1 MDITTNPKGTVSMT
15 ENDVKITR
23 AILCGIHTGSND
35 VLNDTTEE
43 SIAELHELAATAG
56 ATVVGT
62 LIQNKDKPE
71 TKAYLGEGKLEE
83 LRLAAETLEA
93 DLIIFDDELTGIQTR
108 NIEDITG
115 VRVIDRSTLILDIF
129 ALRARS
135 KEGKL
140 QVELAQ
146 LKYRLPRLT
155 GMGQALSRLGGG
167 IGTRGPGETKL
178 ESDKRHIRRRI
189 EALEEEL
196 NDIERH
202 RNLIRSRREKDGV
215 LTCVLAGYT
224 NAGKSSLLNA
234 LAGSDEVYA
243 ANQLFATLDPT
254 ARAITLPDGRNVMLI
269 DTVGFIRKL
278 PHHLVKAFR
287 STLEETVDADVIL
300 HVIDSADKNMAQNI
314 KVVDNLLGELRCK
327 AERTIA
333 VFNKC
338 DTAPL
343 LSPRPEGNYTDYVS
357 VSAKTG
363 EGLDSLIDLVSDA
376 LPGKKKRITVLI
388 PYSDSGTAAKLH
400 DSEVIF
406 SEEYENEGVKIEL
419 LADEILQ
426 NRLKDYIIGG

>member
-1 MDITTNPKGTVSMT
+1 MT
-15 ENDVKITR
+15 ETDEKAPR

-35 VLNDTTEE
+35 ILNDTTED
-43 SIAELHELAATAG
+43 SVRELEELAKTAG
-56 ATVVGT
+56 ATVVGV

-71 TKAYLGEGKLEE
+71 TRAYLGEGKLEE
-83 LRLAAETLEA
+83 LRLAAETLDA
-93 DLIIFDDELTGIQTR
+93 DLLIFDDELTGIQTR

-115 VRVIDRSTLILDIF
+115 VRTIDRSTLILDIF

-196 NDIERH
+196 RDIERH
-202 RNLIRSRREKDGV
+202 RSLIRSRREKDGV

-224 NAGKSSLLNA
+224 NAGKSSLLNT
-234 LAGSDEVYA
+234 LTQSNEVYA

-254 ARAITLPDGRNVMLI
+254 ARSITLPDGRNVMLI

-300 HVIDSADKNMAQNI
+300 HVIDSSDPCMAQNI
-314 KVVDNLLGELRCK
+314 QVVDSLISSLGCK
-327 AERTIA
+327 AENIIA

-338 DTAPL
+338 DAAPP
-343 LSPRPEGNYTDYVS
+343 LSPRPEGQYTDYVS
-357 VSAKTG
+357 VSAKTE
-363 EGLDSLIDLVSDA
+363 EGINELIDKISNA
-376 LPGKKKRITVLI
+376 LPGKKVRIQVLI
-388 PYSDSGTAAKLH
+388 PYSMSGMAAKLH
-400 DSEVIF
+400 DGEVIF
-406 SEEYENEGVKIEL
+406 SEEYTDNGIKVDL
-419 LADEILQ
+419 LADDILQ
-426 NRLKDYIIGG
+426 NRLKEYIL

>member
-1 MDITTNPKGTVSMT
+1 MT
-15 ENDVKITR
+15 ETQQKITR

-43 SIAELHELAATAG
+43 SIKELEELAKTAG
-56 ATVVGT
+56 AEVVAT

-71 TKAYLGEGKLEE
+71 ARAYLGEGKLEE
-83 LRLAAETLEA
+83 LKNAAEALEA

-115 VRVIDRSTLILDIF
+115 VRTIDRSTLILDIF

-135 KEGKL
+135 REGKL

-155 GMGQALSRLGGG
+155 GMGLALSRLGGG

-196 NDIERH
+196 SDIERH
-202 RNLIRSRREKDGV
+202 RNLIRSRRTKDGV
-215 LTCVLAGYT
+215 LTCTLAGYT

-234 LAGSDEVYA
+234 LTQSEEVYA

-254 ARAITLPDGRNVMLI
+254 ARAITLPDGRNVMLV

-287 STLEETVDADVIL
+287 STLEETIEADVIL
-300 HVIDSADKNMAQNI
+300 HVIDSADPSMCQNI
-314 KVVDNLLGELRCK
+314 RVVDSLINELGCK
-327 AERTIA
+327 AENIIA

-338 DTAPL
+338 DSAPP
-343 LSPRPEGNYTDYVS
+343 LSPRPEGGYTDFVS

-363 EGLDSLIDLVSDA
+363 EGLDALIEKISDA
-376 LPGKKKRITVLI
+376 LPGKKKKITVLI

-400 DSEVIF
+400 DGEVIF
-406 SEEYENEGVKIEL
+406 SEEYTDAGIKMEL

-426 NRLKDYIIGG
+426 TKLKHYTE

>member
-1 MDITTNPKGTVSMT
+1 MT
-15 ENDVKITR
+15 ENEQKITR
-23 AILCGIHTGSND
+23 AILCGVHTGSLD
-35 VLNDTTEE
+35 VLNDTTDE
-43 SIAELHELAATAG
+43 SIRELEELAKTAG
-56 ATVVGT
+56 ATVVGV
-62 LIQNKDKPE
+62 LVQNKDKPE

-108 NIEDITG
+108 NIEDITN
-115 VRVIDRSTLILDIF
+115 VRTIDRSTLILDIF

-135 KEGKL
+135 REGKL

-155 GMGQALSRLGGG
+155 GMGASLSRLGGG

-196 NDIERH
+196 RDIERH
-202 RNLIRSRREKDGV
+202 RNLIRARREKDGV
-215 LTCVLAGYT
+215 LTCTLAGYT

-234 LAGSDEVYA
+234 LTRSDEVYA

-300 HVIDSADKNMAQNI
+300 HVIDSADPCMCHNI
-314 KVVDNLLGELRCK
+314 RVVDNLIGELGCK
-327 AERTIA
+327 AERIIA

-338 DTAPL
+338 DSAPP
-343 LSPRPEGNYTDYVS
+343 LSPRPEGRYTDYVS
-357 VSAKTG
+357 TSTITG
-363 EGLDSLIDLVSDA
+363 EGLDELIEKISDA
-376 LPGKKKRITVLI
+376 LPGKKKRIEVLI
-388 PYSDSGTAAKLH
+388 PYSDSGIAAKLH
-400 DSEVIF
+400 DGEVIF
-406 SEEYENEGVKIEL
+406 SEEYTDTGIKVDL
-419 LADEILQ
+419 LADEILEAK
-426 NRLKDYIIGG
+426 LKPYTTN

>member
-1 MDITTNPKGTVSMT
+1 MT
-15 ENDVKITR
+15 ETEERLPR
-23 AILCGIHTGSND
+23 AILCGVHTGSND
-35 VLNDTTEE
+35 ILNDTTED
-43 SIAELHELAATAG
+43 SIRELEELAKTAG
-56 ATVVGT
+56 AVVVGT
-62 LIQNKDKPE
+62 LVQNKDKPE
-71 TKAYLGEGKLEE
+71 TRAYLGEGKLEE

-115 VRVIDRSTLILDIF
+115 IRVIDRSTLILDIF

-155 GMGQALSRLGGG
+155 GMGTALSRLGGG

-189 EALEEEL
+189 EALQEEL
-196 NDIERH
+196 SDIERH
-202 RNLIRSRREKDGV
+202 RNLIRARREKDGV
-215 LTCVLAGYT
+215 LTCTLAGYT
-224 NAGKSSLLNA
+224 NAGKSSLLNT
-234 LAGSDEVYA
+234 LTKSDDVYA

-254 ARAITLPDGRNVMLI
+254 ARSITLPDGRNVMLV

-287 STLEETVDADVIL
+287 STLEETIDADVIL
-300 HVIDSADKNMAQNI
+300 HVIDSADPCMSQNI
-314 KVVDNLLGELRCK
+314 QVVDSLIRELNCK
-327 AERTIA
+327 AESIIA

-338 DTAPL
+338 DIAPS
-343 LSPRPEGNYTDYVS
+343 LSPRPEGHYTDYVS
-357 VSAKTG
+357 VSAQTG
-363 EGLDSLIDLVSDA
+363 EGVEELIEKISDA
-376 LPGKKKRITVLI
+376 LPGKKKRIEVLI
-388 PYSDSGTAAKLH
+388 PYSDSGVAAKLH
-400 DSEVIF
+400 DGEVIY
-406 SEEYENEGVKIEL
+406 SEEYTDTGIKVDL

-426 NRLKDYIIGG
+426 AKLKEWII

>member
-1 MDITTNPKGTVSMT
+1 MT
-15 ENDVKITR
+15 QTEEKTIR
-23 AILCGIHTGSND
+23 AILCGIHTGSLD

-43 SIAELHELAATAG
+43 SIRELEELAKTAG
-56 ATVVGT
+56 AEVVGV
-62 LIQNKDKPE
+62 LVQNKDKPE

-108 NIEDITG
+108 NIEDVVG
-115 VRVIDRSTLILDIF
+115 VRTIDRSTLILDIF

-146 LKYRLPRLT
+146 LRYRLPRLT

-196 NDIERH
+196 SDIERH
-202 RNLIRSRREKDGV
+202 RNLIRSRRDKDGV
-215 LTCVLAGYT
+215 LTCTLAGYT

-234 LAGSDEVYA
+234 LTKSKEVYA

-254 ARAITLPDGRNVMLI
+254 ARSITLPDGRQVMLV

-287 STLEETVDADVIL
+287 STLEETIEADVIL
-300 HVIDSADKNMAQNI
+300 HVIDSADTNMCHNI
-314 KVVDNLLGELRCK
+314 RVVDNLIGELNCK
-327 AERTIA
+327 AENIIA

-338 DTAPL
+338 DIAPA
-343 LSPRPEGNYTDYVS
+343 LSPRPNGRYNDYVS
-357 VSAKTG
+357 VSTVTC
-363 EGLDSLIDLVSDA
+363 EGLDTLIEKISDA
-376 LPGKKKRITVLI
+376 LPGKKKKITVLI
-388 PYSDSGTAAKLH
+388 PYSDSGTAAKFH
-400 DSEVIF
+400 DGEVIF
-406 SEEYENEGVKIEL
+406 SEDYTDTGIRVEL

-426 NRLKDYIIGG
+426 AKLKDWII

>member
-1 MDITTNPKGTVSMT
+1 MT
-15 ENDVKITR
+15 ETGEKITR
-23 AILCGIHTGSND
+23 AVLCGVHTGSLD

-43 SIAELHELAATAG
+43 SINELRELAESAG
-56 ATVVGT
+56 AIVVGT

-83 LRLAAETLEA
+83 LKNAVETLDA

-108 NIEDITG
+108 NIEDITQ

-135 KEGKL
+135 REGKL

-155 GMGQALSRLGGG
+155 GMGVSLSRLGGG

-189 EALEEEL
+189 ESLEEEL
-196 NDIERH
+196 TDIERH
-202 RNLIRSRREKDGV
+202 RTLLRSRREKDGI
-215 LTCVLAGYT
+215 LTCALAGYT

-234 LAGSDEVYA
+234 LTQSEEVYA
-243 ANQLFATLDPT
+243 ANRLFATLDPT
-254 ARAITLPDGRNVMLI
+254 ARAITLPDGRSVMI
-269 DTVGFIRKL
+269 VDTVGFIRKL

-287 STLEETVDADVIL
+287 STLEETIEADVIL
-300 HVIDSADKNMAQNI
+300 HVIDSADSKMCQNI
-314 KVVDNLLGELRCK
+314 RVVDSLIGELNCK
-327 AERTIA
+327 AENVIA

-338 DTAPL
+338 DIAPA
-343 LSPRPEGNYTDYVS
+343 LSPRPEGRYNDYVS
-357 VSAKTG
+357 VSTVTG
-363 EGLDSLIDLVSDA
+363 EGLDVLIDKISDA

-388 PYSDSGTAAKLH
+388 PYSDSGIAAKLH
-400 DSEVIF
+400 DGEVIY
-406 SEEYENEGVKIEL
+406 SEEYTDNGILLDL
-419 LADEILQ
+419 LADEILYHKLSSFIL
-426 NRLKDYIIGG
+426 N

>member
-1 MDITTNPKGTVSMT
+1 MT
-15 ENDVKITR
+15 ETSEKITR
-23 AILCGIHTGSND
+23 AILCGVHTGSLD
-35 VLNDTTEE
+35 VLNDTTDE
-43 SIAELHELAATAG
+43 SMTELAELAKTAG
-56 ATVVGT
+56 ALVVGT
-62 LIQNKDKPE
+62 LVQNKDKPE

-83 LRLAAETLEA
+83 LKNAAETLEA

-108 NIEDITG
+108 NIEDIVG

-135 KEGKL
+135 REGKL

-155 GMGQALSRLGGG
+155 GMGTALSRLGGG

-189 EALEEEL
+189 EALEDEL
-196 NDIERH
+196 RDIERH
-202 RNLIRSRREKDGV
+202 RTLLRSRREKDGV
-215 LTCVLAGYT
+215 LTCTLAGYT

-234 LAGSDEVYA
+234 LTQSEEVYA

-254 ARAITLPDGRNVMLI
+254 ARSITLPDGRSVMLV

-287 STLEETVDADVIL
+287 STLEETIEADVIL
-300 HVIDSADKNMAQNI
+300 HVIDSADNNMCQNI
-314 KVVDNLLGELRCK
+314 RVVDSLISELNCK
-327 AERTIA
+327 AESVIA

-338 DTAPL
+338 DVAPP
-343 LSPRPEGNYTDYVS
+343 LSPRPEGRYNDYVS
-357 VSAKTG
+357 ISTLTG
-363 EGLDSLIDLVSDA
+363 EGLDALIDKISDA
-376 LPGKKKRITVLI
+376 LPGKKKRIEVLI
-388 PYSDSGTAAKLH
+388 PYSDSGVAARLH
-400 DSEVIF
+400 DGEVIY
-406 SEEYENEGVKIEL
+406 SEEYTDTGIKVDL

-426 NRLKDYIIGG
+426 AKLKEWIL

>member
-1 MDITTNPKGTVSMT
+1 MTMT
-15 ENDVKITR
+15 ETSEKITR
-23 AILCGIHTGSND
+23 AILCGVHTGSLD
-35 VLNDTTEE
+35 VLNDTTDE
-43 SIAELHELAATAG
+43 SMTELAELAKTAG
-56 ATVVGT
+56 ALVVGT
-62 LIQNKDKPE
+62 LVQNKDKPE

-83 LRLAAETLEA
+83 LKNAAETLEA

-108 NIEDITG
+108 NIEDIVG

-135 KEGKL
+135 REGKL

-155 GMGQALSRLGGG
+155 GMGTALSRLGGG

-189 EALEEEL
+189 EALEDEL
-196 NDIERH
+196 RDIERH
-202 RNLIRSRREKDGV
+202 RTLLRSRREKDGV
-215 LTCVLAGYT
+215 LTCTLAGYT

-234 LAGSDEVYA
+234 LTQSEEVYA

-254 ARAITLPDGRNVMLI
+254 ARSITLPDGRSVMLV

-287 STLEETVDADVIL
+287 STLEETIEADVIL
-300 HVIDSADKNMAQNI
+300 HVIDSADNNMCQNI
-314 KVVDNLLGELRCK
+314 RVVDSLISELNCK
-327 AERTIA
+327 AESVIA

-338 DTAPL
+338 DVAPP
-343 LSPRPEGNYTDYVS
+343 LSPRPEGRYNDYVS
-357 VSAKTG
+357 ISTLTG
-363 EGLDSLIDLVSDA
+363 EGLDALIDKISDA
-376 LPGKKKRITVLI
+376 LPGKKKRIEVLI
-388 PYSDSGTAAKLH
+388 PYSDSGVAARLH
-400 DSEVIF
+400 DGEVIY
-406 SEEYENEGVKIEL
+406 SEEYTDTGIKVDL

-426 NRLKDYIIGG
+426 AKLKEWIL

>member
-1 MDITTNPKGTVSMT
+1 MT
-15 ENDVKITR
+15 ETDEKITR
-23 AILCGIHTGSND
+23 AILCGVHTGSND
-35 VLNDTTEE
+35 ILNDTTED
-43 SIAELHELAATAG
+43 SIRELEELAKTAG
-56 ATVVGT
+56 AVVVGT
-62 LIQNKDKPE
+62 LVQNKDKPE
-71 TKAYLGEGKLEE
+71 NKAYLGEGKLEE

-108 NIEDITG
+108 NIEEITG
-115 VRVIDRSTLILDIF
+115 VRVVDRSTLILDIF

-155 GMGQALSRLGGG
+155 GMGTALSRLGGG

-189 EALEEEL
+189 EALEDEL
-196 NDIERH
+196 RDIERH
-202 RNLIRSRREKDGV
+202 RNLIRARREKDGV

-224 NAGKSSLLNA
+224 NAGKSSLLNT
-234 LAGSDEVYA
+234 LTSSDEVYA

-254 ARAITLPDGRNVMLI
+254 ARAITLPDGRNVMLV

-287 STLEETVDADVIL
+287 STLEETIDADVIL
-300 HVIDSADKNMAQNI
+300 HVIDSSDPCMCQNI
-314 KVVDNLLGELRCK
+314 RVVDNLIQELGCK
-327 AERTIA
+327 AERIIA

-338 DTAPL
+338 DVAPV
-343 LSPRPEGNYTDYVS
+343 LSPRPEGHYTDYVS
-357 VSAKTG
+357 VSAVTE
-363 EGLDSLIDLVSDA
+363 EGIEELVEKISDA
-376 LPGKKKRITVLI
+376 LPGKKKRIEVLI
-388 PYSDSGTAAKLH
+388 PYSDSGVAAKLH
-400 DSEVIF
+400 DGEIIY
-406 SEEYENEGVKIEL
+406 SEEYTDTGIKVDL

-426 NRLKDYIIGG
+426 AKLKNYTKN